1 MRSICSSLA
10 LLVFVGANVHAQAPV
25 YDPKQVPTYDAGALA
40 RQAEQMFKQTQQ
52 QRIQPQRA
60 SLPPE
65 LVVKDATVVTAQR
78 FKFSGNQLLTAGQLQ
93 AVVVPFANR
102 PLQQHDL
109 QQLTHAVSEAYRQVG
124 WLVQAYI
131 PRQDL
136 NSSEL
141 TVQVIESIPPSKP
154 LR

>member
-1 MRSICSSLA
+1 MRPICSALA
-10 LLVFVGANVHAQAPV
+10 ILVFVGANAHAQAPV

-40 RQAEQMFKQTQQ
+40 RQAEQMFKQSQM

-65 LVVKDATVVTAQR
+65 LVVNDATVVTAQR

-93 AVVVPFANR
+93 AVALPFANR
-102 PLQQHDL
+102 PLNQHDL
-109 QQLTHAVSEAYRQVG
+109 QQLTYAVSEAYRQVG
-124 WLVQAYI
+124 WVVQAYI

-136 NSSEL
+136 GSAEL
-141 TVQVIESIPPSKP
+141 NVQVIESIPPSKP

>member
-1 MRSICSSLA
+1 MRSTFNLAALA
-10 LLVFVGANVHAQAPV
+10 LLLAASASAGAQTMP
-25 YDPKQVPTYDAGALA
+25 DAGALM
-40 RQAEQMFKQTQQ
+40 RQSEQMFKQSQQ
-52 QRIQPQRA
+52 QRIQTQRT

-65 LVVKDATVVTAQR
+65 LVVTDATLVTAQR
-78 FKFSGNQLLTAGQLQ
+78 FKFNGNQLLTTGQLQ
-93 AVVVPFANR
+93 AVAAPFTNR
-102 PLQQHDL
+102 PLNQHDL
-109 QQLTHAVSEAYRQVG
+109 QQLSHAVSEAYRQAG
-124 WLVQAYI
+124 WVVQAYI